1 MEITFACG
9 TTLDRR
15 ELNNY
20 SFFFSPEDYN
30 DYDEYIGNPDQEF
43 WDVNIDNSGECEICF
58 RQSEGHSE
66 YLEENGE
73 VYIDRCDLHVLCPR
87 AVNKP
92 LPLEK
97 QKVLAKATL
106 DKLRLASPKAVVA
119 GGAARCF
126 LQGEQANDIDIF
138 LDLPSYLNQME
149 MRDMLSKLLPGKR
162 INQVSGAYSA
172 TPSAA
177 TGLRTA
183 YHFYEDGQEV
193 QLLVVEGRPDEQM
206 NRFPYSH
213 TQVSWDGERFSYHD
227 SFDMFLDFKV
237 VIKNYHPVQ
246 ASYEEKV
253 TKLFRERG
261 WAVAQS
267 QDEALTMAMDS
278 VKLTT

>member
-20 SFFFSPEDYN
+20 SFFFSPD
-30 DYDEYIGNPDQEF
+30 DYDDYDGDIGEIDQEF
-43 WDVNIDNSGECEICF
+43 WDVNLESTGEWELCF
-58 RQSEGHSE
+58 RQSNGPST
-66 YLEENGE
+66 YLEENGD
-73 VYIDRCDLHVLCPR
+73 VYIDRHDLQVLCPR
-87 AVNKP
+87 VVNKP

-106 DKLRLASPKAVVA
+106 DKIRLASPKAVVA

-138 LDLPSYLNQME
+138 LDLPSYLNATE
-149 MRDMLSKLLPGKR
+149 MRDMLSKLLPDKR
-162 INQVSGAYSA
+162 ISSVSGASMG

-177 TGLRTA
+177 TGLRCA

-253 TKLFRERG
+253 TKLFKERG

-278 VKLTT
+278 VKLTA